1 MATEALPG
9 YDVALVRADNPSPL
23 TLEGTNTWL
32 VGRDPCWVV
41 DPGPDLEAHV
51 AAVVAEGTARG
62 GIAGIAV
69 THAHADHSGAVHGL
83 VEALGG
89 HDGVDVRATA
99 LGGAAIV
106 RDGDRLGP
114 LEAIAVPGHAPDH
127 LCFALGDE
135 VCFTGDAVLG
145 EGSVFVSPDA
155 GALAAYLQGL
165 ERLRARHFAVLAPGH
180 GPVVADADARLAGYI
195 EHRLDRERRLV
206 AALDGGAR
214 SIHALLDAAWDD
226 VPEALRLPATVTLFA
241 HLDKLREE
249 GRLPEGVEE
258 RPAWFSQLGRHA
270 H

>member
-1 MATEALPG
+1 MATDALPG
-9 YDVALVRADNPSPL
+9 YDVALVRADNPSAL

-62 GIAGIAV
+62 GVAGIAV

-114 LEAIAVPGHAPDH
+114 LEAIAVP
-127 LCFALGDE
+127 
-135 VCFTGDAVLG
+135 
-145 EGSVFVSPDA
+145 
-155 GALAAYLQGL
+155 
-165 ERLRARHFAVLAPGH
+165 
-180 GPVVADADARLAGYI
+180 
-195 EHRLDRERRLV
+195 
-206 AALDGGAR
+206 
-214 SIHALLDAAWDD
+214 
-226 VPEALRLPATVTLFA
+226 
-241 HLDKLREE
+241 
-249 GRLPEGVEE
+249 
-258 RPAWFSQLGRHA
+258 
-270 H
+270 